1 MFEKAAERPRS
12 EWKASP
18 LRFNAFRQQ
27 DARAVFS
34 HEPLHCGPARQYQQS
49 L

>member
-1 MFEKAAERPRS
+1 MFEKAAERPRV

-18 LRFNAFRQQ
+18 LWFNAFRQQ

-34 HEPLHCGPARQYQQS
+34 HEPLHCGPA
-49 L
+49 